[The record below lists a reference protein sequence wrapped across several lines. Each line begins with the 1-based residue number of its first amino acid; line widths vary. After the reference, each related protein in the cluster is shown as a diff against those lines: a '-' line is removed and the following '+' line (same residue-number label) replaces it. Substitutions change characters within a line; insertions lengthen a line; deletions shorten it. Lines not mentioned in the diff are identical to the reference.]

1 LSHQGPGLTPL
12 TNVKAAAGGWE
23 ATGPAPWLRC
33 DVPPSAGRW
42 VRFVY
47 SSGLADPLSRAALRF
62 VGRRQIQDELL
73 PAAMLGRAEWIGQLP
88 EDVREIW
95 VSPVLG
101 PGRFSFR
108 IDAWD
113 IMSGA
118 RALTYFGSP
127 GLGRAG
133 KYVWGR
139 LRRWDRFARL
149 QARRALGAT
158 PLDQYETW
166 RRLRARAFEADF
178 DAPEPEAT
186 PLRFRIAPTDAAAA
200 AALAGEFARQTS
212 PFWSAGTDDLGDDD
226 FVVPYRAGDRLE
238 PHTLLALAAAIRREP
253 DLDLLYADEDAFGP
267 GQTRAAPRLKPDW
280 SPLFSLSGYA
290 GEPLALR
297 GAAFKAG
304 GFDAGKVRVA
314 HVRRVLATRAKPT
327 PIAPAPA
334 PGPISAQRRATIV
347 IPTRDRLDLLQP
359 CVESLY
365 RYAAGAEFELIVVD
379 NGSGAADA
387 LAFLERLSREPER
400 RVLRRPGPFNFS
412 ALCNAGARE
421 ARYPFLLF
429 LNNDV
434 QAQGPDWLGRMLEFA
449 ARPQVGAVGAKL
461 LYPNGRLQHGGVVLG
476 LDGFAGHVQRGVGA
490 DDPGYLGALAWP
502 REVTAVTG
510 ACLAVE
516 ARKFFE
522 VDGFNEAWLP
532 VEYNDIDLCLR
543 LSERGYLCVL
553 EPRAR
558 LMHRESASRGAN
570 RWLDSRYAS
579 EHGYFRERWATR
591 LRDDPYFHP
600 ALSLDALEIA
610 LG

>member
-1 LSHQGPGLTPL
+1 MTGQGPGLTPL
-12 TNVKAAAGGWE
+12 TNVKAASGGWE
-23 ATGPAPWLRC
+23 ATGPNPWLRC
-33 DVPPSAGRW
+33 DVPPSDGRW

-47 SSGLADPLSRAALRF
+47 STGLGDPLSRAALRF

-73 PAAMLGRAEWIGQLP
+73 PAAMLGRAVWIGRLP
-88 EDVREIW
+88 DDVREIW
-95 VSPVLG
+95 ISPVLG
-101 PGRFSFR
+101 RGRFSFR
-108 IDAWD
+108 IDRWD
-113 IMSGA
+113 IMSAA
-118 RALTYFGSP
+118 RALTFFGSP

-158 PLDQYETW
+158 PLDRYENW
-166 RRLRARAFEADF
+166 RTVRVRAFEPDF
-178 DAPEPEAT
+178 DAPESETAR
-186 PLRFRIAPTDAAAA
+186 LRFRIAPADAASA
-200 AALAGEFARQTS
+200 AALAQEFARQTS

-226 FVVPYRAGDRLE
+226 FVVPWRLGDHLE
-238 PHTLLALAAAIRREP
+238 PHALLALAAAIRREP
-253 DLDLLYADEDAFGP
+253 DLDALYADEDTIDAG
-267 GQTRAAPRLKPDW
+267 GVRTAPRLKPDW

-297 GAAFKAG
+297 GTAFKAG
-304 GFDAGKVRVA
+304 GFDTGTARVA
-314 HVRRVLATRAKPT
+314 HVRRVLTTRAAPT

-334 PGPISAQRRATIV
+334 PGPISAQRSASII

-365 RYAAGAEFELIVVD
+365 RHAAGADFELIVVD
-379 NGSGAADA
+379 NGSAAADA
-387 LAFLERLSREPER
+387 LAFLDRLSRESER
-400 RVLRRPGPFNFS
+400 RVVRRPGPFNFS

-421 ARYPFLLF
+421 ARNPFLLF

-434 QAQGPDWLGRMLEFA
+434 EALGPDWLGRMLEFA
-449 ARPQVGAVGAKL
+449 ARASVGAVGAKL
-461 LYPNGRLQHGGVVLG
+461 LYPDGRLQHGGVVLG

-490 DDPGYLGALAWP
+490 EDPGYLGALAWP

-516 ARKFFE
+516 ASKFFAVE
-522 VDGFNEAWLP
+522 GFNEAWLP

-543 LSERGYLCVL
+543 LSERGYVSVL

-570 RWLDSRYAS
+570 RWMDSRYAS
-579 EHGYFRERWATR
+579 EHGYFRERWAAR